1 MSVGT
6 DARSRMPRSDRAF
19 HLVAALVV
27 AAFVVST
34 IPGVR
39 PHPGYN
45 LFLDGWLNNLAYG
58 VAPVLCF
65 LRGRRSATMRP
76 SWYILALG
84 LGLYGSGNV
93 YWTVFIRPLDPE
105 PFPSVADALWLSFYP
120 LAFVALVLMLRQHTE
135 KFSVSLW
142 LDGIV
147 GGLASASIAAAA
159 ILTPVLATSGGSI
172 AAVITT
178 TAYPL
183 LDILLLLIVVATL
196 SLYHW
201 RAPTGIWLFAAGLV
215 CFAVADAVY
224 LVSTAHDTYVSGG
237 LNDGIWV
244 LATTTMALAPGWVD
258 RPAGL
263 RLSGWA
269 VMAIPMASTLAAL
282 ALLVRGHM
290 HPVATALAAGT
301 VIAALGRLVVTFREA
316 TALADSRQLALTDD
330 LTGLANRRALY
341 VHSRRLL
348 ADAQHGRTEAAL
360 LLLDLDRFKEV
371 NDSLGHQAGDNLLRQ
386 VAARLSATAPPGALL
401 VRLGGDEF
409 AVLLS
414 DCEQT
419 VAERIA
425 LDIRDALLESI
436 VLDEVAVRS
445 TASIGIALAP
455 QHGVDMSGL
464 LRSADVAMYAA
475 KSNRA
480 GFSVYAET
488 ADALDG
494 LERLRTIEE
503 LRKVVSA
510 RGLAVHYQPKLDVQ
524 TRTVVGVEAL
534 VRWDHPTR
542 GLLPPAA
549 FLPLVE
555 DAGMMHELTIAV
567 LEQSLDQVATWLAA
581 GRYIPVAVNLS
592 PSSLVDAELPD
603 RISSMLAERGLTPDL
618 LELEITEDVIM
629 NDRERGRELLDR
641 IRSLGVGVAVDD
653 FGTGYSSLAYLRELP
668 IDELK
673 LDRSFL
679 QQMATDDRAAA
690 IVRATISLAH
700 SLGLR
705 LVAEGV
711 EDAVTADELTISGC
725 DRAQG
730 FFFARPLPPDE
741 LDVWLT
747 EHESVAGR
755 ASDAS

>member
-1 MSVGT
+1 MRVN
-6 DARSRMPRSDRAF
+6 AESRTKITRSDKAF

-27 AAFVVST
+27 GAFVVST

-39 PHPGYN
+39 PHPGYS
-45 LFLDGWLNNLAYG
+45 LYLDGVLNNLAYG

-76 SWYILALG
+76 SWYILAIG
-84 LGLYGSGNV
+84 LLLYGGGNV
-93 YWTVFIRPLDPE
+93 YWTVLIRPLNPE
-105 PFPSVADALWLSFYP
+105 PFPSIADALWLSFYP
-120 LAFVALVLMLRQHTE
+120 LAFVALVLVLKQHTE
-135 KFSVSLW
+135 KFSLSLW

-147 GGLASASIAAAA
+147 GGLATAALAAAA
-159 ILTPVLATSGGSI
+159 ILTPVLATSGGGI
-172 AAVITT
+172 AAVVTT

-183 LDILLLLIVVATL
+183 LDILLLLVVVATL

-201 RAPTGIWLFAAGLV
+201 RAPVGLWLFAAGLV
-215 CFAVADAVY
+215 CFAIADAVY

-237 LNDGIWV
+237 LNDGMWV
-244 LATTTMALAPGWVD
+244 LATTVMALAPGWVD

-282 ALLVRGHM
+282 ALLVHGHM
-290 HPVATALAAGT
+290 HPVATALAAAT
-301 VIAALGRLVVTFREA
+301 VVAALGRLVVTFREA

-348 ADAQHGRTEAAL
+348 SDAEHGRTEAAL

-371 NDSLGHQAGDNLLRQ
+371 NDSLGHPAGDQLLRE
-386 VAARLSATAPPGALL
+386 VAARLSVALPPGALL

-409 AVLLS
+409 AILLA

-419 VAERIA
+419 VAERVA

-455 QHGVDMSGL
+455 EHGVDMSEL

-475 KSNRA
+475 KSTRA

-488 ADALDG
+488 ADALNG
-494 LERLRTIEE
+494 LERLRTIDE
-503 LRKVVSA
+503 LRQVVSN
-510 RGLAVHYQPKLDVQ
+510 RGLAVHYQPKVDVE
-524 TRTVVGVEAL
+524 TRDVVGVEAL

-555 DAGMMHELTIAV
+555 DAGLMHELTIAV
-567 LEQSLDQVATWLAA
+567 LEQSLDQVAVWSAA
-581 GRYIPVAVNLS
+581 GRRIPVAVNLS
-592 PSSLVDAELPD
+592 PSSLVDADLPD
-603 RISSMLAERGLTPDL
+603 RISDMLAERGLDPAM

-629 NDRERGRELLDR
+629 NDRERGRELLHR
-641 IRSLGVGVAVDD
+641 IRDLGVGVAVDD

-679 QQMATDDRAAA
+679 QQMATDERAAA

-711 EDAVTADELTISGC
+711 EDEITADELCLSGC

-730 FFFARPLPPDE
+730 FYFARPLPPDQ
-741 LDVWLT
+741 LDTWLAAHDQRVT
-747 EHESVAGR
+747 GIGR
-755 ASDAS
+755 

>member
-1 MSVGT
+1 MS
-6 DARSRMPRSDRAF
+6 RSDRAF
-19 HLVAALVV
+19 HLVAGLVV
-27 AAFVVST
+27 AAFVIST

-39 PHPGYN
+39 THPGYD
-45 LFLDGWLNNLAYG
+45 LYLDGLLNNIAYG

-65 LRGRRSATMRP
+65 LRARRMTNGRA
-76 SWYILALG
+76 SWYILAIALA
-84 LGLYGSGNV
+84 LYGGGNV
-93 YWTVFIRPLDPE
+93 YWTVLIRPLDPE

-120 LAFVALVLMLRQHTE
+120 LAFMALILMLRQHTE

-147 GGLASASIAAAA
+147 GGLASATVAAAA
-159 ILTPVLATSGGSI
+159 ILTPVLATSGGTI
-172 AAVITT
+172 AAIVTT

-183 LDILLLLIVVATL
+183 LDILLLLVVVATL

-201 RAPTGIWLFAAGLV
+201 RAPTGLWLFAGGLI
-215 CFAVADAVY
+215 CFAVADAIY

-237 LNDGIWV
+237 LNDGMWV
-244 LATTTMALAPGWVD
+244 LATTVMAMAPGWAD

-301 VIAALGRLVVTFREA
+301 VVAALGRLVVTFREA

-341 VHSRRLL
+341 VPSRRLL
-348 ADAQHGRTEAAL
+348 ADAEPGRTDAAL

-371 NDSLGHQAGDNLLRQ
+371 NDSLGHQAGDKLLRE
-386 VAARLSATAPPGALL
+386 VAKRLEAAIPSESLL

-409 AVLLS
+409 AILLS
-414 DCEQT
+414 NCEQT
-419 VAERIA
+419 VADRAA

-455 QHGVDMSGL
+455 QHGIDMSEL
-464 LRSADVAMYAA
+464 LRSADIAMYAA
-475 KSNRA
+475 KSTRA
-480 GFSVYAET
+480 GFSVHAET

-494 LERLRTIEE
+494 LERLRTIDE
-503 LRKVVSA
+503 LRQVVA
-510 RGLAVHYQPKLDVQ
+510 TRGLAVHYQPKVDVQ
-524 TRTVVGVEAL
+524 TRDIVGVEAL
-534 VRWDHPTR
+534 VRWDHPVR

-555 DAGMMHELTIAV
+555 DAGLMHELTIAV
-567 LEQSLDQVATWLAA
+567 LEQSLDQVATWCAA
-581 GRYIPVAVNLS
+581 GRRIPVAVNLS
-592 PSSLVDAELPD
+592 PSSLVDADLPD
-603 RISSMLAERGLTPDL
+603 RINDMLDERGLSPDM

-629 NDRERGRELLDR
+629 NDRERGRELLHR
-641 IRSLGVGVAVDD
+641 IRELGVSVAVDD

-679 QQMATDDRAAA
+679 QQMATDERAAA

-711 EDAVTADELTISGC
+711 EDAITAQELSISGC

-730 FFFARPLPPDE
+730 FYFARPLPPDQ
-741 LDVWLT
+741 LDAWLLDYD
-747 EHESVAGR
+747 SVAAR
-755 ASDAS
+755 QSP